1 MFQLLAPRTREK
13 IHELRGL
20 YTRYFA
26 HAHAYSYII
35 TKLHKNVT
43 PVVPLIERN
52 LSTDFTAEG
61 LISLLSVEI
70 RSQSC

>member
-1 MFQLLAPRTREK
+1 MFQLLAPRTHEK

-26 HAHAYSYII
+26 HAHVCSYII
-35 TKLHKNVT
+35 TKLHENVM